1 MVVLF
6 VLLFIAIAIS
16 ISWYR
21 EEKRIQVLTDSPI
34 VTQKTYQLKPD
45 RLASPEGVYFSPTHS
60 WAHMQSNGEAKV
72 GVDAF
77 LNGLTGILSEIT
89 LPEKGQEIKQ
99 GDPMFKISHE
109 GKTLVISAPIS
120 GTIKRINQVALQ
132 NLSIVHR
139 DPYAA
144 GWLTKLEP
152 SNWEA
157 ETQRL
162 YRGPRTLTW
171 LKAEIARIRD
181 FFAHSFA
188 PPHAERGLALLQEGG
203 DIADGALAYAG
214 KGLWGSFQ
222 KLILDPSNQELTH
235 KS

>member
-1 MVVLF
+1 MVILF
-6 VLLFIAIAIS
+6 VLTFVAIVIS

-21 EEKRIQVLTDSPI
+21 EDKRIKVLSDSPI
-34 VTQKTYQLKPD
+34 VIQKTYQLKPD
-45 RLASPEGVYFSPTHS
+45 RLASPDGVYFSPTHS
-60 WAHMQSNGEAKV
+60 WAHMQSNGDAKV

-77 LNGLTGILSEIT
+77 LNGLTGILTEIT
-89 LPEKGQEIKQ
+89 VPEKDQEVKQ

-120 GTIKRINQVALQ
+120 GTVKKINQVALQ
-132 NLSIVHR
+132 NLGIVHR

-144 GWLTKLEP
+144 GWLVKLEP
-152 SNWEA
+152 SNWET

-162 YRGPRTLTW
+162 YRGARTLTW

>member
-1 MVVLF
+1 MVVLLVF
-6 VLLFIAIAIS
+6 LFAAIAIS
-16 ISWYR
+16 ISWYKGM
-21 EEKRIQVLTDSPI
+21 KRYQVLSDSPI
-34 VTQKTYQLKPD
+34 VMQKTYQFKSD

-60 WAHMQSNGEAKV
+60 WAHMQSNGIAKV

-77 LNGLTGILSEIT
+77 LNGLTGVLTEIQI
-89 LPEKGQEIKQ
+89 PEKGKEVQQ
-99 GDPMFKISHE
+99 GEPLFRISHE

-120 GTIKRINQVALQ
+120 GTIKRINSVALQ
-132 NLSIVHR
+132 NPGIVHR

-144 GWLTKLEP
+144 GWLAMLEP
-152 SNWEA
+152 SNWGN

-162 YRGPRTLTW
+162 YRGTRTSAW

-203 DIADGALAYAG
+203 DIADGALAFAG

-222 KLILDPSNQELTH
+222 KLILDPSNQELLH
-235 KS
+235 DS

>member
-1 MVVLF
+1 MVILIVLSF
-6 VLLFIAIAIS
+6 VIIAVS

-21 EEKRIQVLTDSPI
+21 DAKRIQVLSDSPLVI
-34 VTQKTYQLKPD
+34 QKTYQLKPD

-60 WAHMQSNGEAKV
+60 WAYLQSNGDAKV

-89 LPEKGQEIKQ
+89 LPEKGQRVKQ
-99 GDPMFKISHE
+99 GDPMFRISQE

-120 GTIKRINQVALQ
+120 GTIKKINHIALQ

-139 DPYAA
+139 DPYTA
-144 GWLTKLEP
+144 GWLAKLEP
-152 SNWEA
+152 SNWEV

-171 LKAEIARIRD
+171 LKAEITRIRD

-222 KLILDPSNQELTH
+222 KLILDPSNQELTQN
-235 KS
+235 S

>member
-1 MVVLF
+1 MVILF
-6 VLLFIAIAIS
+6 VLLFVATAVS

-21 EEKRIQVLTDSPI
+21 ESKRIQVLSDSPI
-34 VTQKTYQLKPD
+34 VMQKTYQLKPD

-60 WAHMQSNGEAKV
+60 WAHMQSNGAAKV

-77 LNGLTGILSEIT
+77 LNGLTGILTEISV
-89 LPEKGQEIKQ
+89 PDKGQEVKQ
-99 GDPMFKISHE
+99 GDPMFKISQE

-120 GTIKRINQVALQ
+120 GTIKKINQVALQ
-132 NLSIVHR
+132 NLGIVHR

-144 GWLTKLEP
+144 GWLVKLDP
-152 SNWEA
+152 SNWEV

-171 LKAEIARIRD
+171 LKAEVARIRD

-188 PPHAERGLALLQEGG
+188 PPNAGRGLALLQEGG

-235 KS
+235 NS